1 MPSKLIPK
9 FVAQLIYSYDY
20 FVLFSYTQILFVVLL
35 TVAYSE
41 AAPRAIEEAS
51 DAWYNYFGHGHPWR
65 YYGYPQR

>member
-1 MPSKLIPK
+1 M
-9 FVAQLIYSYDY
+9 FHTEIYKS
-20 FVLFSYTQILFVVLL
+20 FSYIQTLFVVLL